1 MVDTGT
7 MSSGDKPRTSPRSLR
22 QQQRTRRQ
30 LLDAGRNL
38 IAAKGVAGLR
48 VQEVTELADVALGT
62 FYNYFPSK
70 TELLEAII
78 LETLTELASFTIDAD
93 GSDADPADVVAVA
106 CLRVV
111 GLATHDPE
119 LARLVVNIAHSEALF
134 GQAVHP
140 HARTAVDRG
149 VSTGRFSVPDTDILL
164 TTIIG
169 GAFALIR
176 EVLDGRHGQH
186 APEAFSRCALA
197 TLGIRPDEAA
207 IIVARAASGTTHR
220 PPAGFSH

>member
-1 MVDTGT
+1 MVDTET
-7 MSSGDKPRTSPRSLR
+7 MSSGEKSRTSPRSLR

-70 TELLEAII
+70 TELLEAIT
-78 LETLTELASFTIDAD
+78 LETLSDLASFTVDTD
-93 GSDADPADVVAVA
+93 GPESDPADVVALA

-119 LARLVVNIAHSEALF
+119 LARLVVNIAHSAALF

-149 VSTGRFSVPDTDILL
+149 VSTGRFHVPDMEILL

-169 GAFALIR
+169 GAFALLR
-176 EVLDGRHGQH
+176 EVLDGRHDDR
-186 APEAFSRCALA
+186 APESFTRCALA

-207 IIVARAASGTTHR
+207 IITTRAASSIT
-220 PPAGFSH
+220 S